1 MPRPFGDAVLREAPI
16 LSRDTTVRE
25 ALRAMLDAEV
35 PAAPVV
41 DERGRF
47 AGIFG
52 EREFLTALFPA
63 YLNELSGAH
72 FVRRS
77 LDDDLDRR
85 SECAFDPVG
94 KHMNTEHIEVDEE
107 YSDAEIAEI
116 FLHHRVL
123 LIPVLDPDRRPVG
136 VILRRDFFRAM
147 AERFLET
154 AAPDHG
160 A

>member
-1 MPRPFGDAVLREAPI
+1 MTPSPFGDAALRDAPVLP
-16 LSRDTTVRE
+16 RDTPVRE
-25 ALRAMLDAEV
+25 SLRAILDAGV
-35 PAAPVV
+35 PAALVV

-52 EREFLTALFPA
+52 EREFLTALFPK
-63 YLNELSGAH
+63 YLNEIKGAH

-85 SECAFDPVG
+85 SECAFEPIG
-94 KHMNTEHIEVDEE
+94 QHMHTEHVEVAED

-123 LIPVLDPDRRPVG
+123 LVPVLDREQRPVG
-136 VILRRDFFRAM
+136 VILRRDFFREM
-147 AERFLET
+147 AQRFLAGPGT
-154 AAPDHG
+154 
-160 A
+160 